1 MPEEI
6 EVPTEQLHETLNE
19 QAEHAE
25 HGGPSSEGEGP
36 SWVSK
41 VALSAAMLAVFAAV
55 SALLAGYHAN
65 EAMLEQMKATDNW
78 AFYQAK
84 GIKANMLETKIELL
98 AALKAEPKGEPK
110 EKLAEYQK
118 EQKEIE
124 EKAHEE
130 EKESRGHMEHHE
142 MLAKS
147 VTAFQVAIAL
157 SAISVLAKKK
167 PLWYLGLVLGLAGA
181 GLFVRGLF

>member
-6 EVPTEQLHETLNE
+6 EVPTEHLHETLE
-19 QAEHAE
+19 EHAE
-25 HGGPSSEGEGP
+25 HAGHGGEKHEGP
-36 SWVSK
+36 SWVAQ
-41 VALSAAMLAVFAAV
+41 VALSAAMLAVLAAV
-55 SALLAGYHAN
+55 SALMAGYHAN
-65 EAMLEQMKATDNW
+65 EAMLEQMKATDDW

-84 GIKANMLETKIELL
+84 GIKANLLQTKMELL
-98 AALKAEPKGEPK
+98 VALKAEAGGEPK

-130 EKESRGHMEHHE
+130 EKESRNHMEHHE

-157 SAISVLAKKK
+157 CAISVLAKRKM
-167 PLWYLGLVLGLAGA
+167 LWFVGLALGIIGS
-181 GLFVRGLF
+181 GLFIKGLI

>member
-6 EVPTEQLHETLNE
+6 EVPTEHLHETLNE
-19 QAEHAE
+19 HAE
-25 HGGPSSEGEGP
+25 HKGGEGGEHEGP
-36 SWVSK
+36 KWVSQ
-41 VALSAAMLAVFAAV
+41 VALSAAMLAVLAAV

-65 EAMLEQMKATDNW
+65 EAMLEQMKATDDW

-84 GIKANMLETKIELL
+84 GIKANLLQTKMELL
-98 AALKAEPKGEPK
+98 SALKADAAGDPK

-124 EKAHEE
+124 EKAHHEE
-130 EKESRGHMEHHE
+130 HESKEHMEHHE

-147 VTAFQVAIAL
+147 VTAFQVAIAM
-157 SAISVLAKKK
+157 SAIAVLARRKA
-167 PLWYLGLVLGLAGA
+167 LWYLGLVLGVVGT
-181 GLFVRGLF
+181 GLFVKGLL